1 MGHITEHPGC
11 CRILESPH
19 IRNMMWLYGVLLLV
33 ASALG
38 QRLRYLPAP
47 PVTTSA
53 APVSSYIPPVTPA
66 SQYIPPT
73 TPSPQY
79 IPPTTPSSQY
89 IPPTTPSS
97 QYIPPVTPA
106 SSYIPPV
113 TPAATYIPPVTPAA
127 TDIPPT
133 TPPPRGYLP
142 PSVNIPTVTSTITKT
157 NTLTA
162 EDCRTED
169 KIASITYEL
178 INQQLILVTQCTKNV
193 LTETIQRTIET
204 PVNSQIVIRSTTT
217 QLRPRTTVVTD
228 IGDRLALTTVTDT
241 TTATMTHRANQ
252 FLSTTINENRTEKLN
267 RTTLVIS
274 TNVNKRTSR
283 VTTTQTVLNTIVL
296 DTPRPAPAVAAPR
309 IPFAPQ

>member
-1 MGHITEHPGC
+1 MGITEHPGC

-66 SQYIPPT
+66 AT
-73 TPSPQY
+73 
-79 IPPTTPSSQY
+79 
-89 IPPTTPSS
+89 
-97 QYIPPVTPA
+97 
-106 SSYIPPV
+106 YIPPV
-113 TPAATYIPPVTPAA
+113 TPAATYIPP
-127 TDIPPT
+127 T
-133 TPPPRGYLP
+133 TTPPRGYLP

-178 INQQLILVTQCTKNV
+178 INQQ
-193 LTETIQRTIET
+193 
-204 PVNSQIVIRSTTT
+204 
-217 QLRPRTTVVTD
+217 
-228 IGDRLALTTVTDT
+228 
-241 TTATMTHRANQ
+241 
-252 FLSTTINENRTEKLN
+252 
-267 RTTLVIS
+267 
-274 TNVNKRTSR
+274 
-283 VTTTQTVLNTIVL
+283 
-296 DTPRPAPAVAAPR
+296 
-309 IPFAPQ
+309 